1 MSDRLLKILVGAL
14 AVLLLAWVVA
24 RFVAARG
31 GAPEPAG
38 FELAAAAELE
48 LDSVL
53 IEAADET
60 VRLRAGDGWTVNG
73 HEAIAEAGASLKRG
87 LEEARVGGLVSRN
100 PENHERLGVTETTGR
115 RLTIYAGGTAQLSLI
130 IGERARVFDQ
140 AYVRRVG
147 DDEVY
152 TLQGTLIGL
161 ARRGVDDWRKK
172 EILAASREDI
182 QRVEFTYP
190 DESFSLVRDSVAWH
204 LEPSGPAAQSGVVS
218 SLLGQLAGLRAIGFA
233 ADSIADTLSWDPPTA
248 RVRVQGPGGA
258 ELGELI
264 FLDRDDVG
272 YYLRRAGRPV
282 VYTLS
287 SYTGEQILKR
297 EEDLRPAEEAEA
309 QQDSG

>member
-1 MSDRLLKILVGAL
+1 M
-14 AVLLLAWVVA
+14 A
-24 RFVAARG
+24 RFVAGRG

-38 FELAAAAELE
+38 FELAAAAQLE

-53 IEAADET
+53 IEAADDA

-73 HEAIAEAGASLKRG
+73 QEATAEAGESLKRG

-100 PENHERLGVTETTGR
+100 PENHARLGVTDAMGR
-115 RLTIYAGGTAQLSLI
+115 RLTVYAGGAAQLSFI
-130 IGERARVFDQ
+130 VGERGRAFDQ

-147 DDEVY
+147 EDEVY
-152 TLQGTLIGL
+152 MLQGTLIGL
-161 ARRGVDDWRKK
+161 ARRSVDEWRNK
-172 EILAASREDI
+172 EILTASREDI
-182 QRVEFTYP
+182 QRIEFSYP
-190 DESFSLVRDSVAWH
+190 DASFTLVRDSVGWH
-204 LEPSGPAAQSGVVS
+204 LEPSGASAQTGVVS
-218 SLLGQLAGLRAIGFA
+218 SLLGQLAGLSAIGFA
-233 ADSIADTLSWDPPTA
+233 ADSVADTLSWDPPTG
-248 RVRVQGPGGA
+248 RVRVQGPGGVD
-258 ELGELI
+258 LGDLI

-272 YYLRRAGRPV
+272 YYLRRADTPV